1 MAKKRLLTKE
11 IEEVKPKAE
20 GIKVNKQG
28 KAYVPNQALYDE
40 IIKSKE
46 QDKLTDAAVEMFQ
59 LMVENIQRKC
69 YYKDPE
75 EKKDCAATA
84 LMDLILYWRAFNPEK
99 SSNPFA
105 FYTSVITNGLAK
117 GWDKLHPTNRKC
129 PDARFTSLD
138 NNIYNL

>member
-1 MAKKRLLTKE
+1 MPIGVENKKQ
-11 IEEVKPKAE
+11 VE

-28 KAYVPNQALYDE
+28 RAYVSNPVLYTE
-40 IIKSKE
+40 ILKSKE
-46 QDKLTDAAVEMFQ
+46 QDELTEAAVKMLM

-84 LMDLILYWRAFNPEK
+84 IMDCIQYWRSFDPSK
-99 SSNPFA
+99 SNNPFA

-117 GWDKLHPTNRKC
+117 GWDRLHPTNRKC
-129 PDARFTSLD
+129 PEARFTSLD
-138 NNIYNL
+138 NNIHTL

>member
-1 MAKKRLLTKE
+1 
-11 IEEVKPKAE
+11 
-20 GIKVNKQG
+20 
-28 KAYVPNQALYDE
+28 
-40 IIKSKE
+40 
-46 QDKLTDAAVEMFQ
+46 MFM

-84 LMDLILYWRAFNPEK
+84 MMDIVLYWRAFNPEK
-99 SSNPFA
+99 STNPFA

-138 NNIYNL
+138 NNIFTL